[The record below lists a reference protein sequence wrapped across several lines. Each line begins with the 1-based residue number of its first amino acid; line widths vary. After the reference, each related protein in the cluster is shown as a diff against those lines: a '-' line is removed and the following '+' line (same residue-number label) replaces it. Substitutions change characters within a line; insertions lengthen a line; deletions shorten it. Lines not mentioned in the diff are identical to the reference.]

1 MPQFNSADLVSVTI
15 DSVIYKIPRG
25 NYSLKEIAA
34 LIAQQQA
41 AGPDTMLKYASL
53 TLVSGLPA
61 QPSSVGPNGSFP
73 FYGGEVLTSTI
84 GS

>member
-1 MPQFNSADLVSVTI
+1 MPQFNSADKVNVTI
-15 DSVIYKIPRG
+15 DNVVYSIPRG
-25 NYSLKEIAA
+25 NYSLKELAA
-34 LIAQQQA
+34 LIAPQQA
-41 AGPDTMLKYASL
+41 AGPDTILKYASL

-61 QPSSVGPNGSFP
+61 QPSSVSANGSFP

>member
-1 MPQFNSADLVSVTI
+1 MPQFNSADKVTI
-15 DSVIYKIPRG
+15 TLDGVNYSIPRG

-34 LIAQQQA
+34 LIAGQQA
-41 AGPDTMLKYASL
+41 AGPDTLLKYASL

-61 QPSSVGPNGSFP
+61 QPASVGPNGSFP
-73 FYGGEVLTSTI
+73 FYGGEVLTSTQ